1 MLLVPQVLK
10 MSRISPAV
18 LILTVISGIA
28 YVGFFF
34 FFFESFNLWHPFL
47 MVVPDVANIVIN

>member
-10 MSRISPAV
+10 MSRISLAV

-28 YVGFFF
+28 YVVFF
-34 FFFESFNLWHPFL
+34 FFFESFNLWNPFL

>member
-28 YVGFFF
+28 YVVF

-47 MVVPDVANIVIN
+47 MVVPDVVNIVIN